1 MERPPYPVISRRSDY
16 LKKVLSTALMP
27 TSVIVVPSGKVSKVL
42 LAVGC
47 VCAAMT

>member
-1 MERPPYPVISRRSDY
+1 MSGRLIRLFLVDPIY

-47 VCAAMT
+47 AYVAMT